1 MSNKTLV
8 HNNEIDL
15 IYLMKII
22 WNRKL
27 FIISIILISILIGVV
42 FNYIQRDQSIPK
54 KITFENSYTLYAN
67 DNTKFLKFNNI
78 NNILTSRNFKEYL
91 IKNDLIFKNFLDR
104 LVNLETSVSF
114 LEKNKYIQKKV
125 SKLSGTNSKKV
136 ILDYAKS
143 FNLVKNNNNPNF
155 TLKFEWDNADEGLEI
170 LSEYINFVEVIL
182 KDNIFS
188 NLDFLL
194 MKSKEIEINADLVK
208 IDYLIEQRE
217 LAKEANIVSYKD
229 GDLIRDVDGNNYY
242 LRGTKLINK
251 EIDLIRNRQHRELK
265 ILSNEI
271 NTLKKISNLDLVK
284 YFHTSSVEKKFT
296 KKNKQKSLIIFIIYG
311 LIIGIIGALI
321 LNLLMQKRKTEE

>member
-125 SKLSGTNSKKV
+125 SK
-136 ILDYAKS
+136 
-143 FNLVKNNNNPNF
+143 
-155 TLKFEWDNADEGLEI
+155 
-170 LSEYINFVEVIL
+170 
-182 KDNIFS
+182 
-188 NLDFLL
+188 
-194 MKSKEIEINADLVK
+194 
-208 IDYLIEQRE
+208 
-217 LAKEANIVSYKD
+217 
-229 GDLIRDVDGNNYY
+229 
-242 LRGTKLINK
+242 
-251 EIDLIRNRQHRELK
+251 
-265 ILSNEI
+265 
-271 NTLKKISNLDLVK
+271 
-284 YFHTSSVEKKFT
+284 
-296 KKNKQKSLIIFIIYG
+296 
-311 LIIGIIGALI
+311 
-321 LNLLMQKRKTEE
+321 